1 MRFGT
6 PASETNDSSGE
17 YLRALKAGDT
27 KVRFFQEIPAWIGYY
42 EHYTNKQSFPCT
54 GDRMTCPG
62 CTHEDESVQKA
73 TRRWATVVLKVDT
86 GEVVPMKLPTTIKK
100 KCESRAARNDGSITT
115 REYTLVKEGQSL
127 NTEYDVEQEEKY
139 KIDMGQYV
147 DLPDIEDILKAM
159 FEDVW
164 GPGSA
169 EEYAQ
174 TSVPAK
180 AAPRRKRET
189 VDDQIDRW
197 RAEGHLAEKNGE
209 RTVPEE
215 GETGTDDVVL
225 TEEQLHGMRLSE
237 LLKLAEDE
245 GIDTSKLEEKN
256 EIIDAI
262 VAKAEKIPY

>member
-27 KVRFFQEIPAWIGYY
+27 KVRFFSEIPTWIGYY

-73 TRRWATVVLKVDT
+73 TRRWATIVLKVDT

-115 REYTLVKEGQSL
+115 RDYTLVKEGQSL

-139 KIDMGQYV
+139 RLDMSKYD

-174 TSVPAK
+174 SAVPAK

-197 RAEGHLAEKNGE
+197 KAEKAE
-209 RTVPEE
+209 KAAPADE
-215 GETGTDDVVL
+215 GETGTDDVVV
-225 TEEQLHGMRLSE
+225 TEEQLHSMRLSE
-237 LLKLAEDE
+237 LLALAEKE
-245 GIDTSKLEEKN
+245 GIDTSKLEEKS

-262 VAKAEKIPY
+262 VNAAEKIPY

>member
-17 YLRALKAGDT
+17 YLRSLKSGDT
-27 KVRFFQEIPAWIGYY
+27 KVRFLQEIPTWIGYY
-42 EHYTNKQSFPCT
+42 EHYLGKQGFPCT

-73 TRRWATVVLKVDT
+73 TRRWGTVVLKVDT

-100 KCESRAARNDGSITT
+100 KCESRAARNDGKITT
-115 REYTLVKEGQSL
+115 RDYTLIKEGQSL

-139 KIDMGQYV
+139 TLDTSKYDADM
-147 DLPDIEDILKAM
+147 PDVQEILLAM

-164 GPGSA
+164 GEGSA
-169 EEYAQ
+169 EQYASKAP
-174 TSVPAK
+174 TSDEPK
-180 AAPRRKRET
+180 PRRKRET

-197 RAEGHLAEKNGE
+197 KAEKEGKS
-209 RTVPEE
+209 E

-225 TEEQLHGMRLSE
+225 TEEQLHAMRLSE
-237 LLKLAEDE
+237 LLALAEKE
-245 GIDTSKLEEKN
+245 GIDTSKLEEKA

-262 VAKAEKIPY
+262 VNAAEKIPY